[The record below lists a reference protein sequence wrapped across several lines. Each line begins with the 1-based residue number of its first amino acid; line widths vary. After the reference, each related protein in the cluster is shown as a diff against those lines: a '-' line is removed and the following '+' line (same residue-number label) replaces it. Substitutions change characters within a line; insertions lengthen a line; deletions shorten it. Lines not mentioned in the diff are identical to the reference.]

1 MFQVRDLDRS
11 QELGI
16 LYEGAEAK
24 LKTGSIGFVLIKI

>member
-1 MFQVRDLDRS
+1 MFQVQDLDRS

-24 LKTGSIGFVLIKI
+24 PKTGLIDFVLIKI